1 MKTLKNISVIIL
13 FVGLT
18 FLTFYVTK
26 SYYVFND
33 MNYKEIVN
41 KLIAE
46 EKKRTIDSELVIQ
59 DTLPTN
65 MFEIMFKK
73 PSPWMGYTDELT
85 KDFNK
90 KDNETQKEI
99 TELENES
106 KENKR
111 KIIEINNKI
120 EITNE
125 MIKENRKEE
134 EKLLKKDKISESL
147 IIEKITKLQKKQE
160 FIIDDINF
168 IKPELKE
175 LNSIVSKT
183 EPIKNKLTE
192 KEMIEYQRKV
202 IKRKLLYDKI
212 KSKFDSYQNIKKTLS
227 EMKRTKY
234 NQTEN
239 DLQNSIIL
247 LGKKLFNQKLKL
259 IAELAKV
266 NKKIEKNNNKI
277 KSINSIV
284 SFKVK

>member
-202 IKRKLLYDKI
+202 IKRKLLNDKI
-212 KSKFDSYQNIKKTLS
+212 KNKFDSYQDIKKTLS

-266 NKKIEKNNNKI
+266 NKKIYKNNNKI